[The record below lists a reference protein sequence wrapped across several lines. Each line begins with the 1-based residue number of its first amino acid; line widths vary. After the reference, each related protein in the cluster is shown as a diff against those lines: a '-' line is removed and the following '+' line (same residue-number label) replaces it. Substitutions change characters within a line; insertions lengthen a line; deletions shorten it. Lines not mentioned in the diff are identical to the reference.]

1 MNNVGCF
8 LLSKCCE
15 NVKMYFLKIIDG
27 IFNYLDSIESQL
39 KLNILF
45 QNEKEKE
52 KIYLYIDNQGLR
64 VKIK

>member
-1 MNNVGCF
+1 MH
-8 LLSKCCE
+8 
-15 NVKMYFLKIIDG
+15 FLKIIDE

-45 QNEKEKE
+45 YNEKGKE
-52 KIYLYIDNQGLR
+52 KIYLYIDNQGLT